1 MNRIFETVRRYRQ
14 LISYLFFGVCT
25 TILNTLCYY
34 LCYNILHRSN
44 VFSTVVAWVAAVIAA
59 YLTNKFWV
67 FESRDTRPGEIMREL
82 LSFFS
87 VRIGTG
93 VLDVGIMFVA
103 VDLCQGNSVLWK
115 LISNFL
121 VVVINYIASKL
132 VIFKQ
137 KSDIQ

>member
-1 MNRIFETVRRYRQ
+1 MNRIFEAVKRYRQ

-25 TILNTLCYY
+25 TILNTLCHY

-44 VFSTVVAWVAAVIAA
+44 VFSTVVAWVVAVIAA

-67 FESRDTRPGEIMREL
+67 FESRGMRPRETMREL
-82 LSFFS
+82 LSFFTL
-87 VRIGTG
+87 RIGTG
-93 VLDVGIMFVA
+93 VLDVGIMFAA
-103 VDLCQGNSVLWK
+103 VDLCHGNSVLWK

-132 VIFKQ
+132 VIFK
-137 KSDIQ
+137 K